1 MLAAVSAVPSAVPLF
16 GCFFVGHSYPILSN
30 QGFQQVGNWGEGRGA
45 SVPGGFDAWGL
56 WCLRDLVPGRLPCL
70 GRGFYAGRVLS
81 DCDLT
86 DLIAACITEGPGILV
101 ICTA

>member
-45 SVPGGFDAWGL
+45 SVPGGFDAWGI
-56 WCLRDLVPGRLPCL
+56 WCLGGFSVLGERLLCWESL
-70 GRGFYAGRVLS
+70 M
-81 DCDLT
+81 
-86 DLIAACITEGPGILV
+86 
-101 ICTA
+101 